1 MRVFEANAPNSQRPR
16 GDLQHTRK
24 DQVNA
29 DHLARFLRCMQPVV
43 DPALVG
49 LPPAPLPH
57 SPTSDFGYAFE
68 IIHEFLETFHAQI
81 KQDPFS
87 VLLLRATFLKIVR

>member
-1 MRVFEANAPNSQRPR
+1 MLRTVNVREETSSTLAKIRWRPSF
-16 GDLQHTRK
+16 GALFALH
-24 DQVNA
+24 
-29 DHLARFLRCMQPVV
+29 PVV
-43 DPALVG
+43 DPALVC
-49 LPPAPLPH
+49 LPPAPFTH
-57 SPTSDFGYAFE
+57 SSTSDFGYAFE

>member
-1 MRVFEANAPNSQRPR
+1 MRFH
-16 GDLQHTRK
+16 DLDVHVPHLVQQHS
-24 DQVNA
+24 
-29 DHLARFLRCMQPVV
+29 
-43 DPALVG
+43 VG
-49 LPPAPLPH
+49 LYKTTL
-57 SPTSDFGYAFE
+57 STMLVFDFE

>member
-1 MRVFEANAPNSQRPR
+1 MLRTVNVREETSSTLAKIRR
-16 GDLQHTRK
+16 GPSFGALI
-24 DQVNA
+24 A
-29 DHLARFLRCMQPVV
+29 LQPVV
-43 DPALVG
+43 NPALYG
-49 LPPAPLPH
+49 LPPATLPH
-57 SPTSDFGYAFE
+57 TPVTSDFGYAFE

>member
-1 MRVFEANAPNSQRPR
+1 
-16 GDLQHTRK
+16 
-24 DQVNA
+24 
-29 DHLARFLRCMQPVV
+29 LARFLRYSLLSTLRSSAC
-43 DPALVG
+43 
-49 LPPAPLPH
+49 LPPAPLAH